1 MTKDNANNKGQ
12 YRNQFQVVIAG
23 SNGYVSKSIAPQDG
37 YTGPTYLGNAAINA
51 PLYCAGDDTFMGSTM
66 WSDKPFDAGLCAAA
80 CSAQSDYNLAHP
92 PAAPAKPKTC
102 QYFNT
107 YLLLKNGVTEGQ
119 YCAMVS
125 LVLSQVPPN
134 VLQIDADFA
143 QSTPNPGTA
152 VMLRTPANT
161 AALTSTPLLTAT
173 LSSTPPTPESL
184 AFRALLP
191 LQARRLALQAT
202 NPTVRRFS
210 ATPRHSPPLLPRLR
224 QQYLHLPS
232 WSRALR

>member
-1 MTKDNANNKGQ
+1 MTKDNAKNSGQ
-12 YRNQFQVVIAG
+12 WRSSFQVVIAG

-51 PLYCAGDDTFMGSTM
+51 PLDCAGDDTFMGSTM

-125 LVLSQVPPN
+125 LESLN
-134 VLQIDADFA
+134 IDLIVFPTGADFA
-143 QSTPNPGTA
+143 RSTPNPGTA
-152 VMLRTPANT
+152 AMLRTLAST
-161 AALTSTPLLTAT
+161 VALTSTPLHTAT
-173 LSSTPPTPESL
+173 RSSTLPTPESL

-191 LQARRLALQAT
+191 QQARRSALPAT
-202 NPTVRRFS
+202 NLTVRRFS
-210 ATPRHSPPLLPRLR
+210 ATLRHSPHLLPRLR

-232 WSRALR
+232 W